1 LIRREALHVNAAAG
15 IPRSSRS
22 KITVDRPT
30 LFRFVALSI
39 LLHIGIVVIFGTTT
53 YSGARREYDF
63 GGAFDVSLRALLEER
78 GSGFRQAP
86 GADSASP
93 GTALLPR
100 AGSSAAPSP
109 RREVTRS
116 PDAGASTPSEVV
128 PPPAPTEPPAAI
140 VAPPIAPP
148 AAEPLKRLNPDAP
161 DEVEKSYVPAVPA
174 PAIERE
180 VAPPVTPPAVPVPRD
195 SPPPAPAERIVPPQ
209 IEREIAPATETKPRE
224 VPIAPAATPERAPAP
239 RIEAEPAPP
248 IATPAPRIVPPESV
262 VRPEPI
268 VRPDVV
274 SPDVPR
280 DVAPAAA
287 PASPPAARTVPNE
300 IAPRPA
306 ERSAPDKAPT
316 TQPLP
321 RTETAPAELPR
332 LRFGA
337 PEPDEDMFKP
347 KRDGGAPS
355 AEPGAAP
362 RLDLDEAKK
371 RAARAVVREGTG
383 SRGLLSV
390 MPPPPERDT
399 KEARPLD
406 KAVKPD
412 CRTAYANMGLLAAV
426 PLVASSIGDGGC
438 RW

>member
-1 LIRREALHVNAAAG
+1 MVTI
-15 IPRSSRS
+15 
-22 KITVDRPT
+22 DRPT

-39 LLHIGIVVIFGTTT
+39 LLHIGIVVIFGTST
-53 YSGARREYDF
+53 YTGARREFDF

-100 AGSSAAPSP
+100 ASSSVAPSP
-109 RREVTRS
+109 RRDVTRP
-116 PDAGASTPSEVV
+116 PDVGAPTVPEIV
-128 PPPAPTEPPAAI
+128 PPPAPAEPPAAI
-140 VAPPIAPP
+140 VAPPVAPP
-148 AAEPLKRLNPDAP
+148 AAEPLRRLNPDAP
-161 DEVEKSYVPAVPA
+161 DEVEKSYVPAVPT
-174 PAIERE
+174 PVIERE

-195 SPPPAPAERIVPPQ
+195 SPPPAPVERVMPPQ
-209 IEREIAPATETKPRE
+209 IEREIAPAPEIKPRE
-224 VPIAPAATPERAPAP
+224 VPIAPTATPERPPAP

-248 IATPAPRIVPPESV
+248 IATPPPRIVPPEPIV
-262 VRPEPI
+262 RPEPIARPEPI

-274 SPDVPR
+274 APDVPR

-287 PASPPAARTVPNE
+287 PASPPAPRTIPNE

-306 ERSAPDKAPT
+306 ERNAPDKAPSA
-316 TQPLP
+316 QPLP

-347 KRDGGAPS
+347 RRDGGAPS
-355 AEPGAAP
+355 AEPGATP

-371 RAARAVVREGTG
+371 RAARAVVRDGTG

>member
-1 LIRREALHVNAAAG
+1 MA
-15 IPRSSRS
+15 
-22 KITVDRPT
+22 VDQRT

-39 LLHIGIVVIFGTTT
+39 LLHIGIVVIFGTST

-63 GGAFDVSLRALLEER
+63 GGAFDVNLRALLDER
-78 GSGFRQAP
+78 GSGFRQVP

-100 AGSSAAPSP
+100 AGSSAPPSP
-109 RREVTRS
+109 RREVTKP
-116 PDAGASTPSEVV
+116 PDASPPPAPEFV
-128 PPPAPTEPPAAI
+128 PAPAPTEPPAAI
-140 VAPPIAPP
+140 VAPPVAPP
-148 AAEPLKRLNPDAP
+148 VAEPLKRLNLDAP
-161 DEVEKSYVPAVPA
+161 DEVEKSYVPAVPT

-180 VAPPVTPPAVPVPRD
+180 VAPPIASPAALVPRD
-195 SPPPAPAERIVPPQ
+195 IPPPAPVERIVPPQ
-209 IEREIAPATETKPRE
+209 IEHEIAPETEIKPRV
-224 VPIAPAATPERAPAP
+224 VPIAPAATPERPATQ
-239 RIEAEPAPP
+239 RIEAESAPP
-248 IATPAPRIVPPESV
+248 IATPPPRIVPPEPV
-262 VRPEPI
+262 A
-268 VRPDVV
+268 RPDLVA
-274 SPDVPR
+274 PEVPR

-287 PASPPAARTVPNE
+287 PAPRAVPNE
-300 IAPRPA
+300 IAPRAA
-306 ERSAPDKAPT
+306 ERIAPDKAPT

-347 KRDGGAPS
+347 RPDVGAPS

-362 RLDLDEAKK
+362 RIDLDEAKK
-371 RAARAVVREGTG
+371 RAARAVVRDGTG

-390 MPPPPERDT
+390 MPPPAERDT

-426 PLVASSIGDGGC
+426 PLVASAVGDGGC